1 MPVSRAGYVGSPL
14 PRFYHTAGCQRGRS
28 GPTVN
33 RLHHATQVRIL
44 HPPLHTTRTGG
55 FYARNGPINHKGEPS
70 CTTCRTGTDSATTFV
85 SSIPARTKAAPA
97 TPQRETRPTPAR
109 TSTGR
114 RSSRSSAPLA
124 QMGAARQGQQ
134 QGRRGTATVQ
144 GLAAVRSREDRQ
156 THQGTRSRQRRLRGG
171 TTAERVE
178 GAGLQGDRR
187 ARLAA
192 VRRFAGGHE
201 REREGHRPV
210 RAPQAQGHAQP
221 GQDPRRQGAAPTN
234 AHGPTTCSPTSE
246 HRQTI

>member
-1 MPVSRAGYVGSPL
+1 MGSPL

-55 FYARNGPINHKGEPS
+55 FYAPERAPSTTKENHHARHAALAPIPQQPSSHRFRRGRRRLRRPRNGRPGRHRRGHRLEGEV
-70 CTTCRTGTDSATTFV
+70 RGA
-85 SSIPARTKAAPA
+85 AR
-97 TPQRETRPTPAR
+97 
-109 TSTGR
+109 
-114 RSSRSSAPLA
+114 PLA

-144 GLAAVRSREDRQ
+144 GLAAVRSREGRQ

-192 VRRFAGGHE
+192 ARRHARGHD

-210 RAPQAQGHAQP
+210 RAPQAQGHAP
-221 GQDPRRQGAAPTN
+221 TRARPPTARPPTPTN
-234 AHGPTTCSPTSE
+234 AHGPTDLFSNL
-246 HRQTI
+246 